1 MKVSIIGAGHVGLVT
16 GACLAEKGHH
26 VVCVD
31 VDQTKVNAI
40 NRGACP
46 FYEKGLEPMLRKNL
60 NVRLMATTDLRRSVL
75 ETDLSFVAVGTPF
88 DGRQIDLTYIKEV
101 AAQIGQALRQKRSSF
116 HVVVVKST
124 VVPGTTDELVRPL
137 LEEVSGK
144 KAGSDFGVGMNPEFL
159 TEGEALQDF
168 MFPDRLIL
176 GGMDE
181 RTLDVLDE
189 LYSPFKGVE
198 RLRTNNKTAE
208 MIKYVSNCLLATMIS
223 FSNEIANLG
232 SALGEVDVVEVMR
245 GIYLSKYLS
254 QVLPSGE
261 RVMPAIAS
269 FLAAGCG
276 FGGSCLPKDVSA
288 LVAHG
293 KDRNVPM
300 RLLENVLRVNEE
312 QPQQVVARMRQHFS
326 SLAGVRVAVLGLA
339 FRPETDDIRESPSI
353 PIIKALL
360 SENAR
365 IQAYD
370 PAANEETKKVF
381 ADGEVTFCET
391 LTQALEGVQAVAL
404 LTRWDEFRSLPELLK
419 GRNPQPVVIDG
430 RRMLDKRSVARYDGI
445 GL

>member
-16 GACLAEKGHH
+16 GACLAENGHH

-31 VDQTKVNAI
+31 VDQMKVDAI

-46 FYEKGLEPMLRKNL
+46 FYEKGLDAMLRKNL

-88 DGRQIDLTYIKEV
+88 DGRQIDLTYIREA
-101 AAQIGQALRQKRSSF
+101 AAQIGQALRQKRSSY
-116 HVVVVKST
+116 HVVVIKST
-124 VVPGTTDELVRPL
+124 VVPGTTDEVVRPL
-137 LEEVSGK
+137 LEEVSDK

-189 LYSPFKGVE
+189 LYSPFMGVE

-232 SALGEVDVVEVMR
+232 SALGGIDVVEVMR

-300 RLLENVLRVNEE
+300 RLLESVLMINEE
-312 QPQQVVARMRQHFS
+312 QPQQVVARLRRQLP
-326 SLAGVRVAVLGLA
+326 SLSGARVAVLGLA
-339 FRPETDDIRESPSI
+339 FRPDTDDIRESPSI

-360 SENAR
+360 AECAK

-370 PAANEETKKVF
+370 PAANKETKKVF
-381 ADGEVTFCET
+381 ANGEVTFCET
-391 LTQALEGVQAVAL
+391 LTQALEGVQALAL

-430 RRMLDKRSVARYDGI
+430 RRMLDKHSVARYDGI